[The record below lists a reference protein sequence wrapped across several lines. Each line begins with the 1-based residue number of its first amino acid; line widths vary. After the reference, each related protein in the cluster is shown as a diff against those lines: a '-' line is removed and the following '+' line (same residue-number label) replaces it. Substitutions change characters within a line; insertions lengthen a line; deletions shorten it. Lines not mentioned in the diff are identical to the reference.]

1 MVILGQDPYHDIG
14 QAHGLAFSVPKG
26 VDLPRSLKNIYKELE
41 NDIEGFKAVDH
52 GCFQEWT
59 TEGVFLLNTIL
70 TVR

>member
-1 MVILGQDPYHDIG
+1 MDYKSIIKNPEL
-14 QAHGLAFSVPKG
+14 
-26 VDLPRSLKNIYKELE
+26 LKLIYKELE